1 VRGQTRSRA
10 NGYNFEVP
18 FLSARRALPP
28 GRHRERGGTAVEF
41 AFCLPLL
48 ITILITIVFGML
60 EGGRFVVSRTMLS
73 YAVINGARIASLQ
86 STPDVAAVQTAVR
99 NSARLL
105 NVTGINVTVSGG
117 KTFAN
122 RTTGDTITVTGSYA
136 FQKLMMSPFGNRT
149 FTARS
154 AIVIR

>member
-1 VRGQTRSRA
+1 VRGQTRSWGRR
-10 NGYNFEVP
+10 YNFEVP
-18 FLSARRALPP
+18 FFSAGRVLQP
-28 GRHRERGGTAVEF
+28 GRHHERGGTAVEF
-41 AFCLPLL
+41 AFCLPL
-48 ITILITIVFGML
+48 LITIVFGML

-73 YAVINGARIASLQ
+73 YAVINGARIAAIQ

-136 FQKLMMSPFGNRT
+136 FQKFMMSPFGNRT